1 MFILPWY
8 VFDAGVSSRTGRK
21 DEPTF
26 ILEIFAR
33 IYFALYRRREWQ
45 ARRRGA
51 ARCRRTNDLMREG
64 LETPDSSS
72 QPGNE
77 RGKKGHAWRP
87 KVREGRRI
95 YGLCKD
101 RPHEPSDAAKYQ
113 WNFECGEEGNFS
125 GHDSLSPYLAITP
138 PITSCAAI
146 KQCFIRDFLFAYS

>member
-1 MFILPWY
+1 MSFR
-8 VFDAGVSSRTGRK
+8 AGRK

-26 ILEIFAR
+26 IHEIFAR
-33 IYFALYRRREWQ
+33 IYFALHRRREWR

-87 KVREGRRI
+87 KVRERRRI
-95 YGLCKD
+95 YGLCED

-113 WNFECGEEGNFS
+113 WNFEYGEGGNFS
-125 GHDSLSPYLAITP
+125 ENNRFSPYLAITS

-146 KQCFIRDFLFAYS
+146 NSALFAFFFLCLFLVT